1 MRRVI
6 VAGLFASF
14 VTSCFATLA
23 SGQDLVAWKFREKQ
37 EFFVEQK
44 LVQDQTVL
52 FAGQKK
58 DSRTSQSS
66 LIRFNVDRIHTG
78 GNVDLRMTVEK
89 VTHDGGQ
96 ANAAKLTNKMAG
108 AEFQLTIDKSG
119 KLVRLDG
126 YSDFVK
132 RIAEGDDR
140 RATLFRAVLSE
151 ESFKKLAV
159 QTFEIGPSRP
169 VEPGESW
176 EHKLKLPLGP
186 FGSIAFN
193 RSIKHAGRTPESA
206 GTVKLEVSGTAAYE
220 SPAGDFPGFPFKV
233 TKGTFDFENISGS
246 ATFDTMAGKLQTLD
260 VKMQMT
266 GKLTIEIGKSQQDV
280 TITQKQT
287 STLRIH
293 DARPEVAADDPGV
306 D

>member
-6 VAGLFASF
+6 SVGVLA
-14 VTSCFATLA
+14 CFATTTA
-23 SGQDLVAWKFREKQ
+23 GQDLVAWKFRENQ

-66 LIRFNVDRIHTG
+66 LIRFNVDRTHTG

-89 VTHDGGQ
+89 VTHDGGN
-96 ANAAKLTNKMAG
+96 ANAAKLTGKMAG
-108 AEFQLTIDKSG
+108 AEFQLTIDKAG

-159 QTFEIGPSRP
+159 QTFEIGPNRP
-169 VEPGESW
+169 VEVGESW

-186 FGSIAFN
+186 FGSITFN
-193 RSIKHAGRTPESA
+193 RSIKHAGRTPEPGA
-206 GTVKLEVSGTAAYE
+206 AVKLEISGTAAYE
-220 SPAGDFPGFPFKV
+220 SPSGDFPGFPFKV
-233 TKGTFDFENISGS
+233 TKGTFEFEDISGS
-246 ATFDTMAGKLQTLD
+246 ATFDAVAGKLQSLV

-280 TITQKQT
+280 TITQRQT

-293 DARPEVAADDPGV
+293 DKKPEETPARPGLD
-306 D
+306 